1 MEWCRIYAN
10 RHGRRPFEKIAR
22 LTLAHCRRG
31 DPSIIPVTLC
41 WVWPCNFNRQLLK
54 EEKNKAFMLSV
65 NGIRVVPFDH
75 GKPMK
80 WTEQLQAPL
89 AIYHKKAGDN
99 MRRVCLSRGKAYPC
113 LLSWKP
119 NKKIYTV
126 WKFQLGSSLRPG
138 RMLQLLA
145 SPLWAQLWFVP
156 VQHAHA
162 KPCVQ
167 IKEDKQGP
175 EDVRTTEGD
184 LSTLDYHQQQEH
196 HHPCTIVWYLQIYI
210 YIYYIGNFKMYTY
223 IQRQPILPSAPLH
236 F

>member
-1 MEWCRIYAN
+1 
-10 RHGRRPFEKIAR
+10 
-22 LTLAHCRRG
+22 
-31 DPSIIPVTLC
+31 
-41 WVWPCNFNRQLLK
+41 
-54 EEKNKAFMLSV
+54 MLSV

-119 NKKIYTV
+119 NKKIYKV
-126 WKFQLGSSLRPG
+126 WKFQFGSSLRPG

-156 VQHAHA
+156 VQRAHA

-167 IKEDKQGP
+167 IKEDKQGS

-184 LSTLDYHQQQEH
+184 LSTLDYHQQQQH
-196 HHPCTIVWYLQIYI
+196 HHPCTMVWYLQISIYIYIHIVHIYIYTYCTYI
-210 YIYYIGNFKMYTY
+210 YIYIYICNFKMYTY
-223 IQRQPILPSAPLH
+223 IRRQPILPSAPLH